1 MISISHSGNFNNIE
15 RFLEKMKKRDVIRV
29 LNNYGKMG
37 VDYLSNNTPID
48 SGETASSWSYEI
60 DLKNG
65 RYMIYWSNSNVNQG
79 VNIAI
84 ILQYGHVTKNGGYV
98 QGIDYIN
105 PALAKVFEQ
114 MANELWE
121 EVVRA

>member
-29 LNNYGKMG
+29 LNKYGKMG
-37 VDYLSNNTPID
+37 VDYLSNDTPID

-84 ILQYGHVTKNGGYV
+84 ILQYGHATKNGGYV

-114 MANELWE
+114 MANELWG

>member
-1 MISISHSGNFNNIE
+1 
-15 RFLEKMKKRDVIRV
+15 
-29 LNNYGKMG
+29 MG

>member
-1 MISISHSGNFNNIE
+1 MITISQSGDFKHIE
-15 RFLEKMKKRDVIRV
+15 QFLDRMKKRDVRQV
-29 LNNYGKMG
+29 LNKYGKLG
-37 VDYLSNNTPID
+37 VDYLSEDTPVD
-48 SGETASSWSYEI
+48 TGETASSWSYEVETG
-60 DLKNG
+60 NG
-65 RYMIYWSNSNVNQG
+65 RHEIYWSNSNVNNG

-84 ILQYGHVTKNGGYV
+84 ILQYGHQTKNGGYV
-98 QGIDYIN
+98 QGVDYIN

>member
-29 LNNYGKMG
+29 LNKYGKMG
-37 VDYLSNNTPID
+37 VDYLSNDTPID

-114 MANELWE
+114 MANELWG
-121 EVVRA
+121 EVVQA